1 MVERYKKDTALSTRN
16 FGEPLADLPGKR
28 GLKRQIVNSQSMCV
42 CLCVFVCRLAPSCAR
57 VDTRNHFM
65 VLGWRPI
72 SYYCQLLL
80 WRTAVKRNGDDDDDD
95 DGG

>member
-1 MVERYKKDTALSTRN
+1 MRVR
-16 FGEPLADLPGKR
+16 
-28 GLKRQIVNSQSMCV
+28 
-42 CLCVFVCRLAPSCAR
+42 RLASSCAR

-95 DGG
+95 GGERGCGTEDCLIWTHLACVLRISMPTAKVVKRTFRRG

>member
-1 MVERYKKDTALSTRN
+1 
-16 FGEPLADLPGKR
+16 
-28 GLKRQIVNSQSMCV
+28 MCV
-42 CLCVFVCRLAPSCAR
+42 LTCLLSCAR

-95 DGG
+95 GGIGDGGEREGAGQRIA